1 MVRRGRDESE
11 TCREYVL
18 PGLKE
23 SGWLKDQIQPEY
35 PITAG
40 RVIFRG
46 RRPAREDQL
55 RADYALEVSPGF
67 PIAVVEAKREH
78 AMPSD
83 GLQQA
88 KEYAELLDLPVA
100 LATNGHGIAEFDF
113 HTGLER
119 TLDHFPRPDEVWE
132 RFRSWKGIAD
142 DAVAEVLKEPF
153 NRALHNTDGSAK
165 EPRYYQRI
173 AIHEAVAK
181 ILSGRKRLL
190 LTMATGSGKTFT
202 AMQIVWKIWR
212 FWETRGESGTR
223 RVLYLADRDALI
235 EQPLQKDFKPVFG
248 DAAHRILGE
257 STTSRS
263 IYFATYQALHGGT
276 ATPRFRDY
284 PRDYFDLIIVDECH
298 RGSARDESTW
308 REILEHFDQA
318 AQLGLTATPKR
329 DANVDTYRYF
339 GNPLYTYSLRQGIS
353 DGYLAPYRVRRV
365 VLSPDAH
372 GWRPDPGQL
381 DRFGREIPDK
391 LYSTTHFERVISLL
405 TRTEVAAR
413 YLTDY
418 LQATDRMNKM
428 AIFCVDSEHAAD
440 MRRDMA
446 NANTDIGRQHGN
458 YVARIVAD
466 EDRRGRTMLERF
478 QDEETSTPVVVTTA
492 RLLTT
497 GIDIPTLHTIVLF
510 KPIRS
515 IVEFK
520 QIIGRGSRLA
530 TDYDKH
536 DFEIIDF
543 TGATLFFED
552 PDFDG
557 PAEIEVEDEIDDEG
571 NVVEESGTGGQEPT
585 WEDGS
590 TDGHALDPPAA
601 DNPAPDDPQGQDGAS
616 PPPSARKFYVDDTPV
631 YLTADAVYMTDPET
645 DQLHLVEYRDYA
657 ATVVRRLFPTP
668 TGLRHR
674 WCDAPSRAEIAEEL
688 RSRGIDLDELA
699 ERAGLPDTDTFDVL
713 VHVAW
718 NEPVVTRYDRA
729 RRLRRDHAGFFQRFQ
744 PEAREVLDL
753 LIERYALY
761 GVDDLADLRALELEP
776 VSALG
781 TVVQIA
787 ERFGTARRLQ
797 EAVAEMQRRLYA
809 A

>member
-1 MVRRGRDESE
+1 MQRRGPIELE

-18 PGLKE
+18 PGLE
-23 SGWLKDQIQPEY
+23 DSGWLKDQIQPQY

-46 RRPAREDQL
+46 RRPGREEEL
-55 RADYALEVSPGF
+55 RADYALEISPGF
-67 PIAVVEAKREH
+67 PLAVVEAKREY
-78 AMPSD
+78 AKPAD

-88 KEYAELLDLPVA
+88 KEYAQLLDLPIA
-100 LATNGHGIAEFDF
+100 LATNGRGIAEFDF
-113 HTGLER
+113 HTGAER
-119 TLDHFPRPDEVWE
+119 TLNRFPRPDEIWE
-132 RFRSWKGIAD
+132 RFRAWKGIAD
-142 DAVAEVLKEPF
+142 NTIAEILREPF
-153 NRALHNTDGSAK
+153 NRDLHNTDGSAK

-173 AIHEAVAK
+173 AIHSAVAA
-181 ILSGRKRLL
+181 ILSGRRRLL

-202 AMQIVWKIWR
+202 ALQIVWKLWR
-212 FWETRGESGTR
+212 FWETCGESGTR

-235 EQPLQKDFKPVFG
+235 DQPLKDEFKPVFR

-276 ATPRFRDY
+276 ASPRFRDY

-298 RGSARDESTW
+298 RGSARDESAW
-308 REILEHFDQA
+308 REILDYFDQA

-329 DANVDTYRYF
+329 DANVDTYQYF
-339 GNPLYTYSLRQGIS
+339 GNPVYTYSLRQGIS

-372 GWRPDPGQL
+372 GWRPNPGQL
-381 DRFGREIPDK
+381 DRFHREVPDK
-391 LYSTTHFERVISLL
+391 LYATTHFERVVSLL
-405 TRTEVAAR
+405 TRTEAAAR
-413 YLTDY
+413 YLTRY
-418 LQATDRMNKM
+418 LRSTDRMNKM

-440 MRRDMA
+440 MRRAMA
-446 NANTDIGRQHGN
+446 NANTDMGRQHSD

-466 EDRRGRTMLERF
+466 EDRWGRAMLERF

-497 GIDIPTLHTIVLF
+497 GIDVPTLHTVVLF

-536 DFEIIDF
+536 FFEIIDF
-543 TGATLFFED
+543 TGATVFFED
-552 PDFDG
+552 QDFDG
-557 PAEIEVEDEIDDEG
+557 PAEIEVEDEVDDEG
-571 NVVEESGTGGQEPT
+571 NVVEELAMGEMEPVGGLAGARDTAP
-585 WEDGS
+585 DGS
-590 TDGHALDPPAA
+590 APEGLDVGP
-601 DNPAPDDPQGQDGAS
+601 S
-616 PPPSARKFYVDDTPV
+616 PPPDAHKFYVDDVPV
-631 YLTADAVYMTDPET
+631 YVTTDAVFMTDPET
-645 DQLHLVEYRDYA
+645 DRLHLVEYRDYA

-668 TGLRHR
+668 TGLRRR
-674 WCDAPSRAEIAEEL
+674 WRDAPTRAEIAAEL

-699 ERAGLPDTDTFDVL
+699 ERAGLPDADAFDVL

-718 NEPVVTRYDRA
+718 NEPVLTRYDRA
-729 RRLRRDHAGFFQRFQ
+729 RRLRRDHAEFFRKFQ

-753 LIERYALY
+753 LLERYALY

-776 VSALG
+776 VNELG
-781 TVVQIA
+781 TVVEIA
-787 ERFGTARRLQ
+787 ERFGTAQRLR

>member
-1 MVRRGRDESE
+1 MQRRGPKELE

-18 PGLKE
+18 PGLKD
-23 SGWLKDQIQPEY
+23 SGWLEDQIQPQY

-40 RVIFRG
+40 RVVFRG
-46 RRPAREDQL
+46 RRPEREEEL

-67 PIAVVEAKREH
+67 PLAVVEAKREY
-78 AMPSD
+78 AKPAD

-88 KEYAELLDLPVA
+88 KEYAQLLDLPIA
-100 LATNGHGIAEFDF
+100 LATNGKGVAEFDF
-113 HTGLER
+113 HTGVER
-119 TLDHFPRPDEVWE
+119 TLDRFPRPDEIWE
-132 RFRSWKGIAD
+132 RFRAWKGIAD
-142 DAVAEVLKEPF
+142 NTVAEILLEPF
-153 NRALHNTDGSAK
+153 NRVLHNTDGSAK

-173 AIHEAVAK
+173 AIHGAVAA
-181 ILSGRKRLL
+181 ILSGRRRVL

-235 EQPLQKDFKPVFG
+235 EQPLQDDFRPVFE

-263 IYFATYQALHGGT
+263 IYFATYQALHGGG
-276 ATPRFRDY
+276 AHARFRDY
-284 PRDYFDLIIVDECH
+284 PRNYFDLIVVDECH
-298 RGSARDESTW
+298 RGSARDESVW
-308 REILEHFDQA
+308 REILDHFDQA

-372 GWRPDPGQL
+372 GWRPDPGQV
-381 DRFGREIPDK
+381 DRFRREIPDK
-391 LYSTTHFERVISLL
+391 LYSTTHFERVVSLL
-405 TRTEVAAR
+405 TRTEVAADYLTR
-413 YLTDY
+413 YLRS
-418 LQATDRMNKM
+418 TDRMNKM

-440 MRRDMA
+440 MRRAMA
-446 NANTDIGRQHGN
+446 NANADMGRQHGD

-466 EDRRGRTMLERF
+466 EDRWGRAMLERF

-492 RLLTT
+492 KLLTT
-497 GIDIPTLHTIVLF
+497 GIDIPTLHTVVLF

-520 QIIGRGSRLA
+520 QIIGRGCRLA
-530 TDYDKH
+530 PDYDKH
-536 DFEIIDF
+536 SFEIIDF
-543 TGATLFFED
+543 TGATVLFED

-557 PAEIEVEDEIDDEG
+557 PADIEIEDQIDDEG
-571 NVVEESGTGGQEPT
+571 NVVEVPEMGESDDTGEAAESDEASLDGPT
-585 WEDGS
+585 PEGLDASGS
-590 TDGHALDPPAA
+590 AEPPAGS
-601 DNPAPDDPQGQDGAS
+601 Q
-616 PPPSARKFYVDDTPV
+616 KFYVDDLPV

-645 DQLHLVEYRDYA
+645 DQLHLMEYRDYA
-657 ATVVRRLFPTP
+657 AAVVRRLFPTP
-668 TGLRHR
+668 SGLRLR
-674 WCDAPSRAEIAEEL
+674 WRDATSREVVADQL

-699 ERAGLPDTDTFDVL
+699 ERAGLPDSDAFDVL

-718 NEPVVTRYDRA
+718 NEPVLTRYDRA
-729 RRLRRDHAGFFQRFQ
+729 RRLRRDHAEFFQKFQ
-744 PEAREVLDL
+744 PEAREVLNL
-753 LIERYALY
+753 LLERYAAY
-761 GVDDLADLRALELEP
+761 GVDDVADLRVLELEP
-776 VSALG
+776 VSDLG
-781 TVVQIA
+781 SVVEIA
-787 ERFGTARRLQ
+787 ERFGTSQRLR
-797 EAVAEMQRRLYA
+797 EAVAEMQHRLYA